1 MDNHPNQQNQE
12 IDLVYIYRALGR
24 FLTNI
29 GLFFYDFLL
38 FVKKYI
44 LVIALL
50 MGIGI
55 GLGYYLDSKQG
66 RILRH
71 DFIVVPNFGSA
82 DYLYEAFDKNSF
94 ITTKLDTREWM
105 NLKEV
110 RRIKIEPIEDIYTLL
125 KNNKQAMELFETL
138 GEKGGDISSFIAN
151 KSTIKN
157 YKYHL
162 LSIYTSGKQNTDS
175 IVEEVF
181 EQLNSQD
188 YYLKKLA
195 IAKVQNQ
202 IRKRETELSL
212 QQMNQI
218 LIGLGNSEIG
228 SFDSKSVSIK
238 QFPEIENL
246 FYRKNNIMDD
256 LVMIDEEILEQQQV
270 VYIAGK
276 MMNNIDENF
285 WEMKKITMPFL
296 FLLVFSFVMILRNFI
311 RKFKVIKENRQL

>member
-12 IDLVYIYRALGR
+12 IDLVYIYHAFGR
-24 FLTNI
+24 FLTNV
-29 GLFFYDFLL
+29 GLFFYDFLML
-38 FVKKYI
+38 IKKYI
-44 LVIALL
+44 FVIVALL
-50 MGIGI
+50 AIGTA
-55 GLGYYLDSKQG
+55 LGYYLDSQQG

-94 ITTKLDTREWM
+94 ITTKLDAKEWM

-110 RRIKIEPIEDIYTLL
+110 KRIKIEPVEDVYTLL
-125 KNNKQAMELFETL
+125 KNNKQALELFETL
-138 GEKGGDISSFIAN
+138 GEKGGDISSFITN
-151 KSTIKN
+151 KSTRKN

-162 LSIYTSGKQNTDS
+162 LSIYTSGSQNTDS
-175 IVEEVF
+175 IVQEVF
-181 EQLNSQD
+181 EQLNSQE

-202 IRKRETELSL
+202 VKKRETELSL

-218 LIGLGNSEIG
+218 LIGMGSSENG
-228 SFDSKSVSIK
+228 SLDSKGVSIK

-256 LVMIDEEILEQQQV
+256 LVMIDEEILEQEKI

-276 MMNNIDENF
+276 MMNNVDEYL
-285 WEMKKITMPFL
+285 WEKKKITTPFL
-296 FLLVFSFVMILRNFI
+296 FLMIFFSAILLINFVK
-311 RKFKVIKENRQL
+311 KFKAIKENRQQ

>member
-1 MDNHPNQQNQE
+1 MDNHPNQHNQE
-12 IDLVYIYRALGR
+12 IDLVYIYHAFGR
-24 FLTNI
+24 FLTNV
-29 GLFFYDFLL
+29 GLFFYDFLML
-38 FVKKYI
+38 IKKYI
-44 LVIALL
+44 IAIVVLL
-50 MGIGI
+50 AIGI
-55 GLGYYLDSKQG
+55 ALGYYIDSKHG

-94 ITTKLDTREWM
+94 ITTKLDTKEWM

-110 RRIKIEPIEDIYTLL
+110 KRIKIEPVEDIYTLL
-125 KNNKQAMELFETL
+125 KNNKQALELFETL
-138 GEKGGDISSFIAN
+138 GEKGGDINSFITN
-151 KSTIKN
+151 KSTRKN

-162 LSIYTSGKQNTDS
+162 LSIYTSGNQNTDS
-175 IVEEVF
+175 VVEEVF
-181 EQLNSQD
+181 EQLNSQE

-202 IRKRETELSL
+202 IKKRETELSL

-218 LIGLGNSEIG
+218 LIGMGNPEKGTLDAKGVTIT
-228 SFDSKSVSIK
+228 

-256 LVMIDEEILEQQQV
+256 LVMLDEEILEQEQV
-270 VYIAGK
+270 VYIAGR

-285 WEMKKITMPFL
+285 WEMKKITLPFL
-296 FLLVFSFVMILRNFI
+296 FLVIFFSALLLRNFMK
-311 RKFKVIKENRQL
+311 KFKVVKENRQQ

>member
-1 MDNHPNQQNQE
+1 MDNHPSQPNQE
-12 IDLVYIYRALGR
+12 IDLVYIYRAFGR
-24 FLTNI
+24 FLINI
-29 GLFFYDFLL
+29 GVFFYDFLM
-38 FVKKYI
+38 FIKKYI
-44 LVIALL
+44 IAIVALL
-50 MGIGI
+50 II
-55 GLGYYLDSKQG
+55 GLAVGYYFDSKQG

-110 RRIKIEPIEDIYTLL
+110 RKIKIEPVEDVYTLL
-125 KNNKQAMELFETL
+125 KNNKQALELFETL
-138 GEKGGDISSFIAN
+138 GEKGGDISSFITN
-151 KSTIKN
+151 KSTRKN

-218 LIGLGNSEIG
+218 LIGLGNSE
-228 SFDSKSVSIK
+228 SSTLESKGVSIK

-256 LVMIDEEILEQQQV
+256 LVMLEEEILEQEQV
-270 VYIAGK
+270 VYIAGR

-296 FLLVFSFVMILRNFI
+296 FIIVFFILISLRNFI
-311 RKFKVIKENRQL
+311 RKFKVIKENRQ